1 MIEKLGD
8 HISGKVDSRPAA
20 ARRMLAAA
28 WSLVGW
34 KGSHFPSKERCA
46 SQEYLQAVVSNL
58 LSKMIRN
65 SKDAAFVNIFMPCE
79 IFHAMDMKV
88 MTPEAFSIYIVC
100 TAAERAFLD
109 TAERNGTP
117 ETLCS
122 IHKALIGACESGVCA
137 PPALVVNT
145 TLACDAN
152 QLTFREIAGHWGV
165 PHHVIDVPYSVSEE
179 SVAYVADQLR
189 ALVPA
194 VEEAAH
200 RKLSEEKL
208 REAVARSG
216 RTLNNYLDY
225 LAMRPEKHL
234 PETLTPEL
242 LSSIANH
249 IFLGN
254 AEAETYSRML
264 LADLRKAQDIGD
276 RKRVLWMHVTPNWQD
291 DLKQVFQYENVEI
304 IGCDM
309 AYDVLG
315 CGWEMP
321 EPDPWKPYESMARR
335 LVYDTF
341 NGAGER
347 RIEATLE
354 KARSMKADG
363 AVVFCQWGCK
373 QTQGIAVRAKKVLEE
388 NGIPT
393 LIIDGDAADRANG
406 GGGQILTRCRAF
418 TEMLT
423 QAGAGKGGAAC

>member
-1 MIEKLGD
+1 MNSFIEKLGNR
-8 HISGKVDSRPAA
+8 ISGKVNEHPVA

-34 KGSHFPSKERCA
+34 KGMHLPAKDRCA
-46 SQEYLQAVVSNL
+46 SQEYLQAVVSQL
-58 LSKMIRN
+58 LSRMIRN

-79 IFHAMDMKV
+79 LFHALDMKV

-100 TAAERAFLD
+100 TAAEREFLD
-109 TAERNGTP
+109 TAEKNGSP

-152 QLTFREIAGHWGV
+152 QLTFREIARHWNV
-165 PHHVIDVPYSVSEE
+165 PHHVIDVPYSVSEDA
-179 SVAYVADQLR
+179 VGYVADQLR

-208 REAVARSG
+208 RETVARSG
-216 RTLNNYLDY
+216 RTLSNYLDY
-225 LAMRPEKHL
+225 LALRPQKHL

-242 LSSIANH
+242 LNSLATH

-254 AEAETYSRML
+254 EEALRYSRML
-264 LADLRKAQDIGD
+264 LSDVRSAQPIGD

-315 CGWEMP
+315 CGWEMQ
-321 EPDPWKPYESMARR
+321 EPDPWKPFESMARR

-347 RIEATLE
+347 RVQATLA
-354 KARSMKADG
+354 KAQAMKADG

-373 QTQGIAVRAKKVLEE
+373 QTQGIAVRAKKVFEE
-388 NGIPT
+388 HGIPT
-393 LIIDGDAADRANG
+393 LIIDGDAADRVNG

-418 TEMLT
+418 TELLE
-423 QAGAGKGGAAC
+423 GGASC